1 MATQTRPNFLIETLI
16 YVRRVREFDRTD
28 WTVYI
33 AWIGLMMGLLVSVSG
48 FFLWGNAHGVT
59 FPDYAWTIPIGTAIF
74 VGAIAIDT
82 IGHRTIYK
90 EVIAKAEKLVHGITI
105 FAGIASVLMLC
116 LAYNHPGFWK
126 YPSLVFIALSMIYSL
141 IDEGMHWHRYFT
153 ANSDRVEMWSHFFI
167 LTGHATMVIAWYA
180 WFLDGY
186 PGVAQTLATL
196 PA

>member
-1 MATQTRPNFLIETLI
+1 MTTETRPNFLIETII
-16 YVRRVREFDRTD
+16 YIQRAREFDRTD

-33 AWIGLMMGLLVSVSG
+33 AWIGLMSGLLFAVGG
-48 FFLWGNAHGVT
+48 FFLWGHTHGVQ
-59 FPDYAWTIPIGTAIF
+59 FPDYAWNIPIGTFIF

-90 EVIAKAEKLVHGITI
+90 EAIEKAEKLVHGITI
-105 FAGIASVLMLC
+105 FAGITSVLMLC
-116 LAYNHPGFWK
+116 LAYTQPGFWK
-126 YPSLVFIALSMIYSL
+126 IPSLVFIALSMIYSL
-141 IDEGMHWHRYFT
+141 IDEAMHWHRYFT

-167 LTGHATMVIAWYA
+167 LTGHSIMVIAWYA

-196 PA
+196 PS